1 MRGDKDT
8 DIKAKT
14 PGVMI
19 EPGQIASGASFS
31 GGETNHF
38 WLNHR
43 GQDFIEQSGISGADS
58 NKDARTFSLLD
69 YDRDG
74 YQDFVIVNANRPFI
88 QLFRNRIG
96 DLMPDEKRLQPLRF
110 RFVGGNRTAQP
121 SSEWGPRTG
130 FGAKV
135 RLTAGD
141 VQVLREYRGGEG
153 LGGQNSP
160 TMLVGI
166 GSAQAAS
173 GVKVEWPNGKV
184 TQVGTVPA
192 GTLVTVYEN
201 PADSPDGSGF
211 SFGSLAPAGRLAS
224 DSVRKPKLPDLGHSP
239 MLARLAEGK
248 TEARYRLFMSWF
260 VDCAACKR
268 ASPKVAAISEHFADD
283 ELAIFGFNNESGDS
297 KKEQEGYRDRFQPAY
312 IMLTERTKDDIKE
325 FKRLQDTILGQ
336 IKDPKSGEMNDASQ
350 YTPGCIITDADG
362 NILWIDAGM
371 PSYSEIKKLIR
382 TWEGYSDF

>member
-1 MRGDKDT
+1 VRGDKNT
-8 DIKAKT
+8 QIKNQS

-31 GGETNHF
+31 GSENNHL
-38 WLNHR
+38 WLNHE
-43 GQDFIEQSGISGADS
+43 GQEFIEQSGISGADVNGDS
-58 NKDARTFSLLD
+58 RTFSLLD

-74 YQDFVIVNANRPFI
+74 YQDFVMVNANRPYI

-96 DLMPDEKRLQPLRF
+96 DLMPDDKRIQPLRF
-110 RFVGGNRTAQP
+110 RFVGGSKTSQANA
-121 SSEWGPRTG
+121 EWGNRNG
-130 FGAKV
+130 FGAKL

-141 VQVLREYRGGEG
+141 TQLLREYRGGEG

-166 GSAQAAS
+166 GSVPAAS
-173 GVKVEWPNGKV
+173 AVRVEWPNGRV
-184 TQVGTVPA
+184 TSVGTVTA
-192 GTLVTVYEN
+192 GTLVTVFEN

-211 SFGSLAPAGRLAS
+211 TLGTLEPAGHVAS
-224 DSVRKPKLPDLGHSP
+224 DSSRVKKVPNLGHSD
-239 MLARLAEGK
+239 MLAKLSSGK
-248 TEARYRLFMSWF
+248 TKAPYRLYTSWF

-268 ASPKVAAISEHFADD
+268 AAPKVAAMRKYFGED
-283 ELAIFGFNNESGDS
+283 ELAIFGFNNASGDS
-297 KKEQEGYRDRFQPAY
+297 VKEMEAYRARFEPAY
-312 IMLTERTKDDIKE
+312 IMLTERSKSDIKE
-325 FKRLQDTILGQ
+325 FKKLQDDLLGE
-336 IKDPKSGEMNDASQ
+336 IKDPNTGELNDASQ